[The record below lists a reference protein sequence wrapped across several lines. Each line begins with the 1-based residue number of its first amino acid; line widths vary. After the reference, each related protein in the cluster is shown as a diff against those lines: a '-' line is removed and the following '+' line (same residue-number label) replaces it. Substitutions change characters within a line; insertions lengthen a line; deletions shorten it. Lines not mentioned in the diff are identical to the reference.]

1 LKVVLKRKDEE
12 KFRKNHP
19 QESLRLIEG
28 FGLP

>member
-12 KFRKNHP
+12 EFRNHP
-19 QESLRLIEG
+19 QESHRLIEG